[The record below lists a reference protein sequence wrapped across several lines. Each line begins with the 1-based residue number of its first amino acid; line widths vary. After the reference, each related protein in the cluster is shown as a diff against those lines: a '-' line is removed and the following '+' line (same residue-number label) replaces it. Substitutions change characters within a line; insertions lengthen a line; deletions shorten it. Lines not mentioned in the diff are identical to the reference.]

1 MRPITTCNILIK
13 VFSNSRA
20 KLSYCSELFIGC
32 CFHPTVSLQIKQFT
46 VTKEIVPLTVSGS
59 FVVTFPNERVNY
71 CRVLSF
77 CILSRVFKVQMME
90 SSLIIIIHNTEPV
103 QEEKGFVV
111 LCTNY
116 MHVLCSEYACM
127 CFVQNMHACT

>member
-1 MRPITTCNILIK
+1 MRPVTTCNILIK

-46 VTKEIVPLTVSGS
+46 VTKEIIPLTVSGS

-77 CILSRVFKVQMME
+77 CISRVFKVQMME

-111 LCTNY
+111 LVQIT
-116 MHVLCSEYACM
+116 CM